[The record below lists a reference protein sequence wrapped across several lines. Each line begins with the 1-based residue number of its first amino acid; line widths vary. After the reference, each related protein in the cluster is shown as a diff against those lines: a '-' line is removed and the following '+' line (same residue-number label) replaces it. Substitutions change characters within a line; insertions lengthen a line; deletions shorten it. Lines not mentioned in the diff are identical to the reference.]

1 MSGVTVI
8 EKFSKKIIRFV
19 PDSLPLGCEW
29 QLCWL
34 IIRLWLWYFPF
45 SKSWWGKIPERVFG
59 IGASPMKHRLRWILW
74 KPIFPASWWKPI
86 SKNIL
91 WLTSHSPGVRLLNYL
106 GAEHGG
112 RQLGWLR
119 CHGLGWRVIVTI
131 SVDNKTLI
139 ILKFGSAPCHGWT
152 SPVLPPVT
160 IVSIFRWTVEQF
172 REFGKLKHSKPSG
185 IVSVQG
191 KHLY

>member
-1 MSGVTVI
+1 MRKNSREGVWHWS
-8 EKFSKKIIRFV
+8 FSYETPVEVNIV
-19 PDSLPLGCEW
+19 ETN
-29 QLCWL
+29 
-34 IIRLWLWYFPF
+34 
-45 SKSWWGKIPERVFG
+45 
-59 IGASPMKHRLRWILW
+59 
-74 KPIFPASWWKPI
+74 I
-86 SKNIL
+86 SSFMVETNIKNIL

-119 CHGLGWRVIVTI
+119 CHGLGWRVFSIVTV
-131 SVDNKTLI
+131 SVDNKILI

-160 IVSIFRWTVEQF
+160 MVSIFRWTEEQF